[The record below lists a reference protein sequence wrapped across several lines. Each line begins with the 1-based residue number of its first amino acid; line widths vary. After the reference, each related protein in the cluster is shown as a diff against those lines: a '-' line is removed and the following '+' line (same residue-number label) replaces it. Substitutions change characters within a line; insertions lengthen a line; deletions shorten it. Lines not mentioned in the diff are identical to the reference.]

1 MARTRHCYLAG
12 GAVCAA
18 LLMTPGAAAQTGA
31 AGGSAS
37 DAPAAD
43 GEILVTARK
52 RAESLTDVP
61 AAVTALTEADREN
74 LVLDDVDDYLRQVP
88 SATLVTSGPEYLND
102 ISIRGQ
108 GGGRLGFSE
117 TATGIYRDGVF
128 SAGGGFG
135 GRSLSRMDL
144 FDMERIEV
152 LRGPQGALYG
162 RNSVGGAI
170 NIISNRPEDVFGAQ
184 LLARYSDPQKI
195 EVEGVVNLPLGDDA
209 GLRVGGIYHDQNG
222 GFITDVDTGETIDR
236 QTYSGVRAA
245 LTAKPADWLRLDLR
259 LEHYESEAPSFTSMG
274 QRLTRVDGR
283 PLDPSPYERAELSS
297 PGLAKIDDT
306 TIQFAADAE
315 LGFADLS
322 LRFLHGARDGGRVG
336 DDGDHFD
343 GGTGI
348 DVAPGAPVLFQ
359 DYSGSQFEDY
369 RRTSAQ
375 LYLSSRSGDP
385 VRWLI
390 GAELLVSDSDVRT
403 GPDSCPAYTGAALTQ
418 VAGCTVGAAGIF
430 TPPAATP
437 SLIANTVRTTGRLA
451 MRRDD
456 FTETLT
462 SYSIFGSVEFPIV
475 DRLVFGAELRAQFDR
490 KDFDFERYSVDP
502 LVYFGTGPVP
512 AGMMAPLLVDPDGG
526 GPLPAAPA
534 QFCPPTLATPACAAG
549 LETVRIEA
557 ERNWSFVTPA
567 ATLRWD
573 VAPGQNLY
581 LRFATGYRPG
591 GFNTNLLSGATRAAL
606 SSMLLYEPEYAYS
619 GEIGWKGSL
628 FGGALKAEAALF
640 YELTTDVQVA
650 TVASAAARGFLLVNA
665 GDAHVY
671 GFEAMVS
678 RRQPIGAGELI
689 ASLNF
694 STQDGAFR
702 KGALVPANGQI
713 VDISG
718 NEVPRLRDYQAA
730 LNLAYRH
737 PVGGDADFFVSGS
750 LQLADGGMQNPFGTE
765 SYAGYSLVDARIGVR
780 TEKWRLSAFARN
792 LTDERYL
799 LNEIAGNAYWSQ
811 GRVIGLE
818 AMVRY

>member
-1 MARTRHCYLAG
+1 MG
-12 GAVCAA
+12 AA
-18 LLMTPGAAAQTGA
+18 LLLSPLAAAQVETAAGA
-31 AGGSAS
+31 APASA
-37 DAPAAD
+37 PAD

-52 RAESLTDVP
+52 RAESLLEVP
-61 AAVTALTEADREN
+61 AAVTVLTEADREN

-88 SATLVTSGPEYLND
+88 SATLVTSGPEFLND

-170 NIISNRPEDVFGAQ
+170 NIVSNRPDDVFGAQ

-195 EVEGVVNLPLGDDA
+195 EVEGIVNVPLA
-209 GLRVGGIYHDQNG
+209 ETVALRVGGIYHDQNG
-222 GFITDVDTGETIDR
+222 GFIHDIDSGATIDR

-245 LTAKPADWLRLDLR
+245 VTARPADWLRLDLR
-259 LEHYESEAPSFTSMG
+259 LEHYASKSPSFTAMG

-283 PLDPSPYERAELSS
+283 PLDPSPYERTELSS
-297 PGLAKIDDT
+297 PGLARIDDT
-306 TIQFAADAE
+306 TVQFAADAE

-322 LRFLHGARDGGRVG
+322 FRFLHGGRDGGRVG

-348 DVAPGAPVLFQ
+348 DVAPGTPVLFQ

-375 LYLSSRSGDP
+375 LYLSSRGGDP

-390 GAELLVSDSDVRT
+390 GAELLVSRSDVET
-403 GPDSCPAYTGAALTQ
+403 GPDNCPAYTGSALVQTP
-418 VAGCTVGAAGIF
+418 GCTVGAAGAF
-430 TPPAATP
+430 TPPTATP
-437 SLIANTVRTTGRLA
+437 SLVSNTVRTTGRLA

-456 FTETLT
+456 FSEKLA
-462 SYSIFGSVEFPIV
+462 SYSVFGSVEFPLV
-475 DRLVFGAELRAQFDR
+475 ERLVFGAELRAQFDR
-490 KDFDFERYSVDP
+490 KDFGFERYSVDP
-502 LVYFGTGPVP
+502 LVFFGTGAVP
-512 AGMMAPLLVDPDGG
+512 AGMMAPLLVDPDGS

-534 QFCPPTLATPACAAG
+534 QFCPPTLAAPACAAG
-549 LETVRIEA
+549 LETVRIES

-573 VAPGQNLY
+573 FAPGQNAY

-591 GFNTNLLSGATRAAL
+591 GFNTNLLSGATRASL
-606 SSMLLYEPEYAYS
+606 SSLLLYEPEYAYS

-628 FGGALKAEAALF
+628 FGGALKAEAAFF

-650 TVASAAARGFLLVNA
+650 TVTSAAARGFLLVNA

-671 GFEAMVS
+671 GFEAMLS

-702 KGALVPANGQI
+702 QGALVPANGQI

-730 LNLAYRH
+730 INLAYRH
-737 PVGGDADFFVSGS
+737 PVGPGVDVFLSGS
-750 LQLADGGMQNPFGTE
+750 VQLADGGMQNPFATDA
-765 SYAGYSLVDARIGVR
+765 YPGYTLVDARIGVR
-780 TEKWRLSAFARN
+780 SEAWRLSAFARN